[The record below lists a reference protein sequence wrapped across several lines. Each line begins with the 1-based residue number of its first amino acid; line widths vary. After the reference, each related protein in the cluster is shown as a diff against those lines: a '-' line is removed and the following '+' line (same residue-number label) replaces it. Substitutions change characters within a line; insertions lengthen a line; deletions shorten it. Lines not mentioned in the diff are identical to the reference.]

1 MPIHAYFQAVLYL
14 GGYFGLLWAAARF
27 GGLAG
32 ALVVLAVG
40 LLAAWMFLPG
50 LGLAPWRGRRGRGR
64 IALTFDD
71 GPNPPHTEAVLDVL
85 ARHGARATFF
95 MVGESAARHPEL
107 VQRVAAAGHEI
118 GNHTMHHA
126 IVAWRGPGAVEAEIA
141 QAQAALAAA
150 GAKARWF
157 RAPHGF
163 KSPFLSRALARHG
176 LRLVAWSRGCW
187 DTDRPGVPS
196 IVGRT
201 VPHLRDGQ
209 ILLLHDGAEGCDRAQ
224 TAAALDAILAACKA
238 RGLAPVTI
246 SEIVQA

>member
-1 MPIHAYFQAVLYL
+1 MPLHAYLQAVVYL
-14 GGYFGLLWAAARF
+14 GGYFGLLWVAGRF
-27 GGLAG
+27 GGVAG
-32 ALVVLAVG
+32 WVVVLG
-40 LLAAWMFLPG
+40 LGLAAAWMFLPG

-71 GPNPPHTEAVLDVL
+71 GPNPPHTGAVLDVL
-85 ARHGARATFF
+85 ARHDARATFF

-107 VQRVAAAGHEI
+107 VRQVAAAGHEI

-126 IVAWRGPGAVEAEIA
+126 ILAWRGPAAVEGEIDGA
-141 QAQAALAAA
+141 QVALAAA
-150 GAKARWF
+150 GVKARWF

-163 KSPFLSRALARHG
+163 KSPFLGRALARHG

-187 DTDRPGVPS
+187 DTDRPGVEA
-196 IVGRT
+196 IVART

-224 TAAALDAILAACKA
+224 TAAALDAILDACRV
-238 RGLAPVTI
+238 RGLVPVTV
-246 SEIVQA
+246 SEIVQG